1 MSHATQKLLTQ
12 LLKKIPIFD
21 GLPPSQ
27 VRQLLSICRNG
38 LLEEGERIFMSDT
51 PSDEMYILLT
61 GQLSVVTAEGLR
73 VATILPVTT
82 VGEMGVITGQP
93 RSATVEAIKK
103 ARILTIKKPLLDQL
117 MFNDTQIR
125 NRIYRN
131 IVQILADKLINDNVH
146 LRDYRI
152 EKNQYLSRVRTLE
165 YQIQIKQKRFE
176 FLLEFMES
184 KSIGAQDELK
194 SRLEEKMMENAPRI
208 LIVDDEADF
217 RTLVVKALP
226 YFEVLEAGNGREG
239 LELVGDNPPDL
250 VITNIKMP
258 EMDGFELLE
267 ALRQQYGAIPVLAIS
282 GYVESTEIEDH
293 GFNGIILKPLRIKN
307 FRELID
313 QTLKMDD

>member
-21 GLPPSQ
+21 GLPPTQ
-27 VRQLLSICRNG
+27 VRQLLSIRQND
-38 LLEEGERIFMSDT
+38 LLEEGEQIFLSDT

-61 GQLSVVTAEGLR
+61 GQLSVVTMEGLR

-93 RSATVEAIKK
+93 RSATVEV
-103 ARILTIKKPLLDQL
+103 IKKPRVLIIKKSLLDKL
-117 MFNDTQIR
+117 LYNDQQISS
-125 NRIYRN
+125 RIYRN
-131 IVQILADKLINDNVH
+131 IVQILADKLINNNVH

-152 EKNQYLSRVRTLE
+152 EKNQYSSRVRTLE
-165 YQIQIKQKRFE
+165 HQVQIKQKRFK
-176 FLLEFMES
+176 FLLEFMET
-184 KSIGAQDELK
+184 QDIASQEELEN
-194 SRLEEKMMENAPRI
+194 RIAEKMVENAPRV

-226 YFEVLEAGNGREG
+226 YFAVLEAGIGCEA

-250 VITNIKMP
+250 VITDIKMP

-267 ALRQQYGAIPVLAIS
+267 ALRQQYSDMPVLAIS
-282 GYVESTEIEDH
+282 GYVESAEIEDH
-293 GFNGIILKPLRIKN
+293 GFNGIILKPLSIKP
-307 FRELID
+307 FRELIEK
-313 QTLKMDD
+313 TLKMND